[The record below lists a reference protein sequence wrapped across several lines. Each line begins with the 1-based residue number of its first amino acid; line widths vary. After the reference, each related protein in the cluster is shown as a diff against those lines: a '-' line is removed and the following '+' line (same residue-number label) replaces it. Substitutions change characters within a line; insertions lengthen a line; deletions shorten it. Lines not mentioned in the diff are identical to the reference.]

1 MKHNKNWNEKKG
13 YLFFLI
19 ATFIWSL
26 ADLLE
31 YMLFRGVNKN
41 IEKIINKTFKNM
53 NFSEL
58 LGLTEK
64 SHNPA

>member
-41 IEKIINKTFKNM
+41 IEKIMNKTFKNM
-53 NFSEL
+53 NEF
-58 LGLTEK
+58 
-64 SHNPA
+64 

>member
-1 MKHNKNWNEKKG
+1 MKKRAT
-13 YLFFLI
+13 YFFLI

-53 NFSEL
+53 NEF
-58 LGLTEK
+58 
-64 SHNPA
+64 